1 MNIISKYSNTLFQLA
16 KQNDLLELVTE
27 QLYYIKSI
35 YKTEPEFR
43 LLFESKRIS
52 IDSKTIILK
61 KVLHN
66 FHSLV
71 IEFVLII
78 LTKQSS
84 NDLIVII
91 DKFLKLSQKY
101 LNDKQVEI
109 ITVDKLSEEL
119 ISELSTKLNCEI
131 KSSIDESI
139 IGGIKIR
146 KGNQIFDNSI
156 SFQINN
162 LKKTLYNL

>member
-1 MNIISKYSNTLFQLA
+1 MNIVSKYSNTLFQLA
-16 KQNDLLELVTE
+16 KQHDLLELVTE
-27 QLYYIKSI
+27 QLYCIKFI

-43 LLFESKRIS
+43 LLFESKRIN

-66 FHSLV
+66 FNNLI
-71 IEFVLII
+71 IEFLLIVLEQ
-78 LTKQSS
+78 KSS
-84 NDLIVII
+84 KDLIVII
-91 DKFLKLSQKY
+91 EKFLQLSQKH
-101 LNDKQVEI
+101 LNDKQVEL
-109 ITVDKLSEEL
+109 ITANKLSEEL
-119 ISELSTKLNCEI
+119 INELSTELNCEI

>member
-71 IEFVLII
+71 IEFLLII

-91 DKFLKLSQKY
+91 DKFLKLSQQY

-119 ISELSTKLNCEI
+119 INELSTKLNCDI
-131 KSSIDESI
+131 KS
-139 IGGIKIR
+139 
-146 KGNQIFDNSI
+146 
-156 SFQINN
+156 
-162 LKKTLYNL
+162 